1 MKTVFLG
8 LGTNVG
14 DREENLNEAQ
24 RWLELAGVRMVKRS
38 SIYETDPMYETDQDV
53 FLNMV
58 VEAQTHAMPRALLRI
73 LKGVEKGLGRK
84 PGPRNGPRLIDI
96 DILLYS
102 RFVVD
107 APELQIPHPRLTER
121 RFVLEPLLEI
131 APLLRHPKTGQSLGD
146 CLRHLPLQG
155 VKKL

>member
-14 DREENLNEAQ
+14 DREENLKAAL
-24 RWLELAGVRMVKRS
+24 RWMERAGLRPVRQS
-38 SIYETDPMYETDQDV
+38 SLYETDPMYETEQGL

-58 VEAQTHAMPRALLRI
+58 VEVQTHAMPRSLLRI
-73 LKGVEKGLGRK
+73 VKGIETGIGRK

-102 RFVVD
+102 RFIID
-107 APELQIPHPRLTER
+107 APQLQIPHPRLTER
-121 RFVLEPLLEI
+121 RFVLEPLLQI
-131 APLLRHPKTGQSLGD
+131 APHLRHPRTGQSMAD
-146 CLRHLPLQG
+146 YLRHLPPQG
-155 VKKL
+155 VKRL